1 MFFLTNKKKIN
12 LIQKKMEYD
21 YDIFCEEQSNKYSIY
36 KTADGIEINFCEDF
50 NKPNMKNI

>member
-1 MFFLTNKKKIN
+1 
-12 LIQKKMEYD
+12 MEYD